1 MKRQKHVRF
10 DWAIKRLLRQKANF
24 NILEGFL
31 SELLKNDISI
41 LEIIDT
47 ESNQETETDK
57 YNRVDILVKDKKGEI
72 IIIEIQ
78 NSYAIDYFLRILF
91 GISKAITEH
100 MNVGDEWTEVKK
112 VISINIVYFDLGREK
127 DYIYKGETKFFGLH
141 HQDELQLSNSQKK
154 LFKKEKVKDL
164 YPEMYLIKVNN
175 FDDVAKN
182 TLDEWIYF
190 LKNSEIK
197 KDFTAK
203 GLKEAEE
210 VLKVANMK
218 DEERREYQR
227 FGEVLS
233 DRASQALSIK
243 MEIEMAVEK
252 EKKATEKER
261 RAKAKLQEEKKKSE
275 FAAIKAM
282 IINTNLSDE
291 EIANALNVDV
301 KRVKKIRG
309 EIK

>member
-1 MKRQKHVRF
+1 
-10 DWAIKRLLRQKANF
+10 
-24 NILEGFL
+24 G
-31 SELLKNDISI
+31 
-41 LEIIDT
+41 
-47 ESNQETETDK
+47 
-57 YNRVDILVKDKKGEI
+57 
-72 IIIEIQ
+72 
-78 NSYAIDYFLRILF
+78 
-91 GISKAITEH
+91 
-100 MNVGDEWTEVKK
+100 
-112 VISINIVYFDLGREK
+112 K
-127 DYIYKGETKFFGLH
+127 DYIYKGETKFLGLH
-141 HQDELQLSNSQKK
+141 HQDELQLSNAQKK

-210 VLKVANMK
+210 VLKVANME

-243 MEIEMAVEK
+243 MEIEMVVENERKAK
-252 EKKATEKER
+252 EKAIKQMEDDKIEIVANLLRLGSLTENQITEV
-261 RAKAKLQEEKKKSE
+261 AKVTMEFVEDVKKKIE
-275 FAAIKAM
+275 
-282 IINTNLSDE
+282 
-291 EIANALNVDV
+291 
-301 KRVKKIRG
+301 
-309 EIK
+309 